1 MSENSVER
9 SALITDTSNIVVAHI
24 SRKSVPTAKLPG
36 LIETVFNTLS
46 GLGADGEERQKGL
59 AALVVHAADLE
70 AEQKPAASD
79 ALLQIQSD
87 LDSSQS
93 GDPKLLRL
101 LRGFREQL
109 EHHKDT
115 GISAR

>member
-9 SALITDTSNIVVAHI
+9 SELITHTSDIVVAHI
-24 SRKSVPTAKLPG
+24 SRNSVPTAELPG

-46 GLGADGEERQKGL
+46 GLGAP
-59 AALVVHAADLE
+59 AAELE
-70 AEQKPAASD
+70 DEQKPAVSGD
-79 ALLQIQSD
+79 LLQIKSD
-87 LDSSQS
+87 LDSSPS
-93 GDPKLLRL
+93 GDRKLLRL

-109 EHHKDT
+109 EHHKGT

>member
-9 SALITDTSNIVVAHI
+9 SALITHTSDIVVAHI
-24 SRKSVPTAKLPG
+24 SRNSVPTAELPG

-46 GLGADGEERQKGL
+46 GLGAP
-59 AALVVHAADLE
+59 AAELE
-70 AEQKPAASD
+70 DEQKPAVLGD
-79 ALLQIQSD
+79 LLQIKSD
-87 LDSSQS
+87 LDSSPS
-93 GDPKLLRL
+93 GDRKLLRL

-115 GISAR
+115 RISDQ

>member
-9 SALITDTSNIVVAHI
+9 SALITHTSNIVVAHI

-36 LIETVFNTLS
+36 LIETVFNTLF
-46 GLGADGEERQKGL
+46 GLVAP
-59 AALVVHAADLE
+59 AAELE
-70 AEQKPAASD
+70 AEQKPAVSGD
-79 ALLQIQSD
+79 LLQIQSD
-87 LDSSQS
+87 LDSSPS
-93 GDPKLLRL
+93 GDRKLLRL

-109 EHHKDT
+109 EHHKGA

>member
-9 SALITDTSNIVVAHI
+9 SALITHTSNIVVAHI
-24 SRKSVPTAKLPG
+24 SRHAVPTAELPG

-46 GLGADGEERQKGL
+46 GLVAP
-59 AALVVHAADLE
+59 AAELE
-70 AEQKPAASD
+70 AEQKPAVSD
-79 ALLQIQSD
+79 ALLQIKSD
-87 LDSSQS
+87 LDSSPS
-93 GDPKLLRL
+93 GDRKLLRL

-109 EHHKDT
+109 EHHKGA

>member
-9 SALITDTSNIVVAHI
+9 SELITHTSDIVVAHI
-24 SRKSVPTAKLPG
+24 SRNSVPTAELPG

-46 GLGADGEERQKGL
+46 GLGAP
-59 AALVVHAADLE
+59 AAELE
-70 AEQKPAASD
+70 AEQKPAVSD

-87 LDSSQS
+87 LDSSPS
-93 GDPKLLRL
+93 GDRKLLRL

-109 EHHKDT
+109 EHHKGT